1 MYPRVIIDSQKY
13 RHNVVQMKTL
23 LETQGVELI
32 PVTKGFCAWPE
43 LVGVIEQEG
52 IERVADSRLENFE
65 AMGETKLKK
74 LMLRLPMLSQIE
86 RLVRHTDL
94 CLVSERVAIEAID
107 AEALKQDKD
116 YDMILMIDLGDL
128 REGLLE
134 EQVDAFFQEL
144 KPLQRAHLSGIGVNL
159 TCFGG
164 VIPEVETLNRLLAIR
179 AHIQSTYGYTLDVVS
194 GGNSS
199 SVYLAMQH
207 KLPQGVNM
215 LRIGETLALGTE
227 SSYGEVLPGYHTDV
241 FTLEAELIEVRRKPS
256 KPWGLI
262 GMDAFGE
269 VPNHEDLGPMLR
281 GILAIGRQDVSFE
294 KLKPRQDIQLLGS
307 SSDHL
312 IVDLHEGAY
321 KVGDILQFDVSYGS
335 MLQLMTSPYVKKETI

>member
-1 MYPRVIIDSQKY
+1 MFPRVIIDTEKY
-13 RHNVVQMKTL
+13 RQNLRHMKEL
-23 LETQGVELI
+23 LEKQGVELI
-32 PVTKGFCAWPE
+32 PVTKGFCAWPA
-43 LVGVIEQEG
+43 LVQVIEQEG
-52 IERVADSRLENFE
+52 IKRLADSRLENFE
-65 AMGETKLKK
+65 AMGESKLKK

-94 CLVSERVAIEAID
+94 CLVSERAAIEAID
-107 AEALKQDKD
+107 EEALKQDKS

-134 EQVDAFFQEL
+134 DQVDGFFKDL
-144 KPLQRAHLSGIGVNL
+144 KPLQRARLSGIGVNL

-164 VIPEVETLNRLLAIR
+164 VIPEVETLNKLLAIR
-179 AHIQSTYGYTLDVVS
+179 QHIQTAYGYDLEVVS

-199 SVYLAMQH
+199 SVYLARQQ
-207 KLPQGVNM
+207 KLPQGINM

-241 FTLEAELIEVRRKPS
+241 FTLEAELIEVKRKPS

-294 KLKPRQDIQLLGS
+294 KLTPRQDIGLLGS

-312 IVDLHEGAY
+312 IVDLREGDF